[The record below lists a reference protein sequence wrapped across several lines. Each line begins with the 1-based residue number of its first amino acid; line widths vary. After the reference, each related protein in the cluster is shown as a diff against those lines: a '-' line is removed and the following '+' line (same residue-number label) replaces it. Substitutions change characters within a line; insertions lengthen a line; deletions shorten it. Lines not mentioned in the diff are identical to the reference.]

1 MIDLN
6 KEYGIVLEGGGA
18 KGAYQIG
25 VWKALKESGV
35 KIKGIA
41 GVSVGALNGTL
52 MCMDDVKLAEDIWTN
67 ISYSQVMDV
76 DDEDMENLLHHNL
89 RQVNLAK
96 FTKTGA
102 KAVISG
108 GIDITPLKEL
118 IEKYVDETKVKES
131 ETELVMGTLSLSEL
145 KGKEIEAKMLEEGE
159 LKDYLIASASL
170 PVFKQEKLQG
180 KTYLDGGMVN
190 NVPIDMLIKR
200 EYKDIIVIR
209 IYGIGIERKVKIP
222 EDVTIH
228 EISPRVDLGNILE
241 FDSNKARRNIK
252 IGYFDAMRLI
262 HGLEGKIYYLKDIF
276 SEREHLERLLMMEEE
291 VKKKWLEFL
300 KEEITREELIE
311 RKFLEIVLPTIA
323 DKFGLAK
330 NWTYTELYIS
340 MLELSAKT
348 LKVMKYKVYS
358 EEEFINEI
366 KVSFAQNSI
375 MDETDQLKR
384 MIICTMAGGR
394 FNDIV

>member
-76 DDEDMENLLHHNL
+76 DDEDMEHLLHHNL
-89 RQVNLAK
+89 LQLNLAK
-96 FTKTGA
+96 VTKTGA

-108 GIDITPLKEL
+108 GIDITPLKKL

-131 ETELVMGTLSLSEL
+131 EIELIMGTLSLSEL

-262 HGLEGKIYYLKDIF
+262 HGLEGKIYYLKDVF
-276 SEREHLERLLMMEEE
+276 SEREHLDQLLALEEE

-300 KEEITREELIE
+300 KEEITREELVQ
-311 RKFLEIVLPTIA
+311 RKFLEVVLPTIA
-323 DKFGLAK
+323 DRIGLAK

-358 EEEFINEI
+358 EEEFVNEI
-366 KVSFAQNSI
+366 KVSYAHNSI
-375 MDETDQLKR
+375 TEESDQLKR
-384 MIICTMAGGR
+384 MIICTMAGSQL
-394 FNDIV
+394 NDIV